1 MINKYYKKTKKRSEK
16 KHVIDIKNTKK
27 DSEKRHV
34 KNIKFFL
41 KKKKAN
47 LKKLTY
53 FFLVRER
60 YQNLPEEKT
69 ETTRVYEKLLFGT

>member
-41 KKKKAN
+41 KKKKA
-47 LKKLTY
+47 KKGP
-53 FFLVRER
+53 R
-60 YQNLPEEKT
+60 KIS
-69 ETTRVYEKLLFGT
+69 KSS